1 MPDSASRIRSL
12 LDELGTGERS
22 FRSYGGRTQLIAPAG
37 PPSMSN
43 KGGAFRD
50 DISAKA
56 RRNQIL
62 SKPQPRIGL
71 GKDGNVDVIQPRE
84 RKDQET

>member
-1 MPDSASRIRSL
+1 MPDSSSNIRSL
-12 LDELGTGERS
+12 VDELGTGERS
-22 FRSYGGRTQLIAPAG
+22 YRSYGGRTKLIGPAER
-37 PPSMSN
+37 PAMSN

-62 SKPQPRIGL
+62 SKPQPRIGQD
-71 GKDGNVDVIQPRE
+71 KDGNVDVIQPRE
-84 RKDQET
+84 RRDKET